1 MSHPPGALTLRD
13 TCRACGGRNLHKFLD
28 LGEVPLANSFLTA
41 EQLKDPEPRYPLEVY
56 FCSDCS
62 LVQLIHV
69 VSPEVMFSNY
79 LYRTGTN
86 ATIVQHNRELS
97 RSVVE
102 TVPLAANDLVVEI
115 ASNDGS
121 LLGAFRERGVR
132 TLGVEP
138 AKNIAVLAR
147 EAGIET
153 INEFFTADVAARI
166 VREHGPAGAVLANNV
181 LAHVDATSDFLA
193 ACRALLS
200 PKGRVVIEAPYLAE
214 MLSRFEYDTIY
225 HEHLCYLA
233 VRPLMRLFERAGMEL
248 ERVDRVEI
256 HGGSLRLW
264 GRTATG
270 KGHGAQVVA
279 MADEERR
286 AGLSELGTYRA
297 FAERV
302 ARNREQLQKILRGWR
317 ADGKSVVGYGAP
329 AKGNTL
335 LCYCG
340 IDTSLVPWTVDR
352 SPLKIGMLC
361 PGSHI
366 PVFPVERLLA
376 EPPDYVVLL
385 AWNFAT
391 EILEFLKPCRDR
403 GTRVLLPIPEPRII

>member
-1 MSHPPGALTLRD
+1 MSHPPGVLTVRD
-13 TCRACGGRNLHKFLD
+13 TCRACDGRNLHKFID
-28 LGEVPLANSFLTA
+28 LGEVPLANSFLTLA
-41 EQLKDPEPRYPLEVY
+41 QLKDAEPRFPLEVY
-56 FCSDCS
+56 FCADCW
-62 LVQLIHV
+62 LVQLLHV
-69 VSPEVMFSNY
+69 VSPEVLFSNY

-86 ATIVQHNRELS
+86 ATIVRHNSELAK
-97 RSVVE
+97 SVAG
-102 TVPLAANDLVVEI
+102 TLGLGAKDLVVEI

-121 LLGAFRERGVR
+121 LLGAFREQGVR

-138 AKNIAVLAR
+138 ATNIATLAR
-147 EAGIET
+147 EAGIDT
-153 INEFFTADVAARI
+153 INEFFDAGLAARI

-193 ACRALLS
+193 ACRALLAPS
-200 PKGRVVIEAPYLAE
+200 GRVVIEAPYLAE

-233 VRPLMRLFERAGMEL
+233 VRPLMRLFERAGLEL

-264 GRTATG
+264 GRPATG
-270 KGHGAQVVA
+270 AGHAAQVLE
-279 MADEERR
+279 MAEQERC
-286 AGLSELGTYRA
+286 AGFGEPGTYRV
-297 FAERV
+297 FAEHV
-302 ARNREQLQKILRGWR
+302 ARNREQLLDILRGWR
-317 ADGKSVVGYGAP
+317 AEGKTVAGYGAP

-352 SPLKIGMLC
+352 SPLKIGMLT

-366 PVFPVERLLA
+366 PVYPVERLLA
-376 EPPDYVVLL
+376 EPPDYVMIL

-391 EILEFLKPCRDR
+391 EIMEFLKPCRDR
-403 GTRVLLPIPEPRII
+403 GTRILLPIPEPRIV

>member
-1 MSHPPGALTLRD
+1 MTHAPGVLTVRD
-13 TCRACGGRNLHKFLD
+13 TCRACSGRNLKKFLD
-28 LGEVPLANSFLTA
+28 LGEVPLANSFLTP

-56 FCSDCS
+56 FCADCS
-62 LVQLIHV
+62 LVQLVHV
-69 VSPEVMFSNY
+69 VNPEVMFSNY

-102 TVPLAANDLVVEI
+102 AVPLGAKDLVVEI

-121 LLGAFRERGVR
+121 LLGAFREHGVR

-138 AKNIAVLAR
+138 ATNIAALAR
-147 EAGIET
+147 AAGIDT

-193 ACRALLS
+193 ACCALLS

-225 HEHLCYLA
+225 HEHLCYFG
-233 VRPLMRLFERAGMEL
+233 VGPLMRLFERAGLEL

-264 GRTATG
+264 GRSATG
-270 KGHGAQVVA
+270 AGHGAQVIS
-279 MADEERR
+279 MAEDERR
-286 AGLSELGTYRA
+286 AGFGELGTYRL
-297 FAERV
+297 FAEHV
-302 ARNREQLQKILRGWR
+302 ARNREQLLDILRGWR
-317 ADGKSVVGYGAP
+317 AEGKTVVGYGAP

-340 IDTSLVPWTVDR
+340 IDTSLIPWTVDR

-391 EILEFLKPCRDR
+391 EIIEFLKPCRDR
-403 GTRVLLPIPEPRII
+403 GTRILLPIPEPRII